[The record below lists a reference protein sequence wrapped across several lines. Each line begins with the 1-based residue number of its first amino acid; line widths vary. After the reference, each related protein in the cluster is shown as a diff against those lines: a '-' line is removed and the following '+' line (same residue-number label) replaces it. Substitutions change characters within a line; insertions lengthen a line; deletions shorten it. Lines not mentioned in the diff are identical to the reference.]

1 MREIVFCFLLS
12 ACALVAVAQEVRSTV
27 SGRVSDAA
35 TGEALPAVTVTVVGT
50 RINTS
55 TNIDGHFVLSGLSTG
70 ALRLRF
76 TCIGY
81 RIYEI
86 AAQPGT
92 TELDI
97 QLTTEAD
104 ELDEVTVTGE
114 STQRFKANEQVGMI
128 RMNPRLIATLPSLGE
143 KDIFRA
149 FQLMPGVSAGNEQ
162 SAGLYVRG
170 GTPDQNLVLFDGFTV
185 YNVDHLFGFFS
196 AFNANAIK
204 DVRLFKG
211 GFDAQYGGRLSALMD
226 ITGKEGSKTAFNA
239 GMDVGFLSANAF
251 VETPIG
257 EHISVLATYRRSFGT
272 SFYDKLKDQATVD
285 NHRGRSD
292 GRLSGIAD
300 RIRGQADVQSWFDDL
315 NTKVT
320 YHSGGGDVLSW
331 SVYHGK
337 DHLDNSIQAGG
348 GGWIGSR
355 ISSFFSNTT
364 DIASWGN
371 TGTSLKWSRQ
381 WSPTLYSNSLV
392 SYSHY
397 FSERD
402 NTLHGHITDTLGT
415 EREFRSGTI
424 EDNRLHDYAA
434 RTDWEWSVSATH
446 RLGFG
451 AQYSYQDIGYTYAR
465 NDTLTLVNRQ
475 SSGHTFATYMED
487 VMRMVNHRLTLVPGI
502 RLTAFSPTGQWY
514 IEPRFRGEY
523 QLTDR
528 VKVKGSAGQYNQF
541 AKRVVRED
549 LLRGS
554 RDFWLLADDG
564 RIPVSLSR
572 QYSAGIS
579 WENERF
585 LIDGEAYVK
594 EMEGLSEYTLRF
606 QPSGGGADYADFF
619 YEGTGLARGIDL
631 LAQKKMGRYNGW
643 IGYTLAE
650 VTNRFD
656 VYGENAFPAANDVR
670 NEFKMVHNYR
680 LGRFDFSVSWF
691 YMTGKPYTAPTGGY
705 EITLLDGTRQT
716 YLNVSEK
723 NALRLPA
730 YHRLDAAVTLNFGRP
745 GKFNGTLGL
754 SVFNLY
760 NRTNVWYKNFEI
772 VEDEIVE
779 TDVNYLGFTPNLSLS
794 IKLK

>member
-285 NHRGRSD
+285 NHRGRSN

-320 YHSGGGDVLSW
+320 YRSDGGDVFSW
-331 SVYHGK
+331 SVYHGR
-337 DHLDNSIQAGG
+337 DHMDNSIQAVG
-348 GGWIGSR
+348 GGWLGR
-355 ISSFFSNTT
+355 RFSSFLSNTT
-364 DIASWGN
+364 DVTGWGN

-381 WSPTLYSNSLV
+381 WTPALYSHTLV
-392 SYSHY
+392 SYSNY
-397 FSERD
+397 FSERN
-402 NTLHGHITDTLGT
+402 NTLHSSITDTLGV
-415 EREFRSGTI
+415 EREFRSGAI
-424 EDNRLHDYAA
+424 EDNQLYDYAA
-434 RTDWEWSVSATH
+434 RSDWEWSVSATQQ
-446 RLGFG
+446 LGFG
-451 AQYSYQDIGYTYAR
+451 VQYSYQDIGYRYAR
-465 NDTLTLVNRQ
+465 NDTLTLIDRQ
-475 SSGHTFATYMED
+475 SRGHTLATYFED
-487 VMRMVNHRLTLVPGI
+487 ALSLADHRLKLVPGI
-502 RLTAFSPTGQWY
+502 RLTSFSPTGGWY
-514 IEPRFRGEY
+514 VEPRFRGEY
-523 QLTDR
+523 AISDR
-528 VKVKGSAGQYNQF
+528 VKVKASAGQYNQF

-549 LLRGS
+549 VLRGS
-554 RDFWLLADDG
+554 RDFWLLADDD

-572 QYSAGIS
+572 QYSAGVS
-579 WENERF
+579 WENEAF
-585 LIDGEAYVK
+585 LVDAETYVK

-606 QPSGGGADYADFF
+606 QPLGGGVDYADFF
-619 YEGTGLARGIDL
+619 YEGTGLAKGVDFL
-631 LAQKKMGRYNGW
+631 LQKKTGRYNGW
-643 IGYTLAE
+643 IGYTLAG

-656 VYGENAFPAANDVR
+656 VYGPDAFPASNDIR

-680 LGRFDFSVSWF
+680 LGRFDFSLSWF

-705 EITLLDGTRQT
+705 QVTLLDGTVQT

-730 YHRLDAAVTLNFGRP
+730 YHRLDAAVTLNIGRP

-754 SVFNLY
+754 SLFNLY
-760 NRTNVWYKNFEI
+760 NRTNVWYKNFDI
-772 VEDEIVE
+772 VENEIVE
-779 TDVNYLGFTPNLSLS
+779 TDVNYLGFTPNLTVS

>member
-1 MREIVFCFLLS
+1 MRKILFCFLLS
-12 ACALVAVAQEVRSTV
+12 ACALATIAQQARSAV

-50 RINTS
+50 LISTS
-55 TNIDGHFVLSGLSTG
+55 TNIDGHFVLSGLTTG
-70 ALRLRF
+70 VLLRF

-81 RIYEI
+81 RTHEI
-86 AAQPGT
+86 EV
-92 TELDI
+92 ELGATDLII
-97 QLTTEAD
+97 QLTAEAD
-104 ELDEVTVTGE
+104 ALGEVVVTGE
-114 STQRFKANEQVGMI
+114 SAQHFKANEHVGMI
-128 RMNPRLIATLPSLGE
+128 RLNPRLIATLPSLGE

-196 AFNANAIK
+196 AFNAHAIK
-204 DVRLFKG
+204 DVQLFKG

-226 ITGKEGSKTAFNA
+226 ITGKEGSKAAFNA
-239 GMDVGFLSANAF
+239 GVDVGFLSVNGF

-257 EHISVLATYRRSFGT
+257 EHISVFAGYRRSFGT
-272 SFYDKLKDQATVD
+272 SFYDKLKNQATID
-285 NHRGRSD
+285 NQRASRNN
-292 GRLSGIAD
+292 GRLAGIAD
-300 RIRGQADVQSWFDDL
+300 RLRGEADVQSWFDDL
-315 NTKVT
+315 NTKLT
-320 YHSGGGDVLSW
+320 YRTDGGDVFSW

-337 DHLDNSIQAGG
+337 DHMDNSIQAGS
-348 GGWIGSR
+348 GWLGRR
-355 ISSFFSNTT
+355 ISSFLSNTT
-364 DIASWGN
+364 DVAAWGN

-381 WSPTLYSNSLV
+381 WTPALYSNTLV

-402 NTLHGHITDTLGT
+402 NTVQGSITDSLGV
-415 EREFRSGTI
+415 ERVFRSGTI

-434 RTDWEWSVSATH
+434 RTDWEWAASAIH

-451 AQYSYQDIGYTYAR
+451 IQYSYQDIGYRYAR
-465 NDTLTLVNRQ
+465 NDTLTLVDRA
-475 SSGHTFATYMED
+475 SAGHTLAAYAED
-487 VMRMVNHRLTLVPGI
+487 ELSLINHRLHIVPGI
-502 RLTAFSPTGQWY
+502 RVTAFSPTGRVY
-514 IEPRFRGEY
+514 LEPRLRAEY
-523 QLTDR
+523 RLTDR
-528 VKVKGSAGQYNQF
+528 IKAKGTAGQYNQF

-564 RIPVSLSR
+564 RIPVSFSR

-579 WENERF
+579 WENGHF
-585 LIDGEAYVK
+585 LIDAEVYVK
-594 EMEGLSEYTLRF
+594 KMDGLSEYTFRF
-606 QPSGGGADYADFF
+606 QPQGGGADYADFF
-619 YEGTGLARGIDL
+619 YEGTGLAKGIDFL
-631 LAQKKMGRYNGW
+631 LQKKVGRYNGW
-643 IGYTLAE
+643 VGYTLAE
-650 VTNRFD
+650 VINRFD
-656 VYGENAFPAANDVR
+656 AYGEEAFAAANDIR

-680 LGRFDFSVSWF
+680 LGRFDLSLSWF

-705 EITLLDGTRQT
+705 QITLLDGTRQT

-754 SVFNLY
+754 SLFNLY
-760 NRTNVWYKNFEI
+760 NRTNIWYKNFDI
-772 VEDEIVE
+772 MEDEIVE

-794 IKLK
+794 IKLN